1 MDPKHNHKSSYKR
14 EEDSL
19 TKKKKVEEGNVR
31 KAAETRML

>member
-19 TKKKKVEEGNVR
+19 TKKKVEEGNVR